1 MKRTLFGWVSCFVF
15 LMGAVAFAAD
25 GEDKKGG
32 SAGKKT
38 TAQEREVEAA
48 QELLDK
54 LSSTNKGKLTRL
66 INSGSIK
73 EIMVLPGIGRVT
85 AELIT
90 EARPLKSTA
99 HIVEVKNI
107 GLKTMEKV
115 VDFVA
120 KGGLNASSTSTKSKS
135 SSKSKSTKT
144 KS

>member
-1 MKRTLFGWVSCFVF
+1 MKRTLFGWVSCFVIS
-15 LMGAVAFAAD
+15 MGTAAFAAD
-25 GEDKKGG
+25 DDGKKGE
-32 SAGKKT
+32 SAGKKP

-48 QELLDK
+48 EELLDK

-66 INSGSIK
+66 INSGSLK
-73 EIMVLPGIGRVT
+73 EIMALPGIGRVT
-85 AELIT
+85 AELII

-115 VDFVA
+115 VDFVD
-120 KGGLNASSTSTKSKS
+120 KGGLNASSSSTK
-135 SSKSKSTKT
+135 SKSKSTKS